1 VGRALVSGAK
11 ETWARTL
18 FVLGFLKGLVL
29 RQVSP
34 RDVGSVLTV
43 GQISG
48 QAVRLGLDLF
58 LSFMALFSINLAI
71 LNLLPIP
78 VLDGGQL
85 MFLIAEAV
93 RRKPLSVELRTRL
106 TQLGFVVL
114 IAIMILAL
122 TNDVLRLLPR

>member
-1 VGRALVSGAK
+1 
-11 ETWARTL
+11 
-18 FVLGFLKGLVL
+18 
-29 RQVSP
+29 
-34 RDVGSVLTV
+34 
-43 GQISG
+43 
-48 QAVRLGLDLF
+48 
-58 LSFMALFSINLAI
+58 
-71 LNLLPIP
+71 LPIP

>member
-1 VGRALVSGAK
+1 
-11 ETWARTL
+11 
-18 FVLGFLKGLVL
+18 
-29 RQVSP
+29 
-34 RDVGSVLTV
+34 
-43 GQISG
+43 
-48 QAVRLGLDLF
+48 
-58 LSFMALFSINLAI
+58 MALFSINLAI

-106 TQLGFVVL
+106 TQLGFAVL

-122 TNDVLRLLPR
+122 TNDVRRLLPR

>member
-1 VGRALVSGAK
+1 
-11 ETWARTL
+11 
-18 FVLGFLKGLVL
+18 
-29 RQVSP
+29 
-34 RDVGSVLTV
+34 
-43 GQISG
+43 
-48 QAVRLGLDLF
+48 
-58 LSFMALFSINLAI
+58 
-71 LNLLPIP
+71 
-78 VLDGGQL
+78 